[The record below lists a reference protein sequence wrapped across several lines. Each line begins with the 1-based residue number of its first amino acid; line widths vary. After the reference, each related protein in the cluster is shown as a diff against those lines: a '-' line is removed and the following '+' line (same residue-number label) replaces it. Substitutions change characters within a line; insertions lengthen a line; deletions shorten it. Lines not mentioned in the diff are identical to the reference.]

1 MANGSNANVT
11 LNNIR
16 NNNKKWVLD
25 NTTKSDEIKLV
36 QKALFYAGYWS
47 SPNSPDGI
55 YGSYSVAATKGFQ
68 FEKGLSTTGEMDK
81 ATLAALESWAGTLT
95 TVRSK
100 TPSLTYIRRGTQYAV
115 QGDSGS
121 AITQIRKLLNNK
133 GYSCASTGSFD
144 AALLEQVKKFQGDT
158 SGLASDG
165 SVGQAT
171 LAVLENTTTVS
182 GWLTN
187 NVVKLTP
194 GLLAQCGFKQII
206 LCSEFV
212 TKLNNGLND
221 YGFTTKKKVKHIL
234 AQIMTETQYGTYLL
248 EKGYQA
254 GAEGYSSKTYYP
266 YYGGGFIHLT
276 HEDAYQKFSTKIG
289 VPSIMTKPTFATLK
303 VAIEYPG
310 SSAGWFLR
318 DYKKSITSQI
328 NWDTMTDSQIC
339 QKLTDAILG
348 VGSSSAN
355 RLTNYNN
362 ISKILK

>member
-11 LNNIR
+11 LNSIR

-25 NTTKSDEIKLV
+25 DTTQSDEIKLV
-36 QKALFYAGYWS
+36 QRALFCAGYWS
-47 SPNSPDGI
+47 SPNNPDGK

-68 FEKGLSTTGEMDK
+68 FEKGISATGEMNK

-115 QGDSGS
+115 QGDSGA

-144 AALLEQVKKFQGDT
+144 AALLEQVKKFQSDT
-158 SGLASDG
+158 SGLTADG

-194 GLLAQCGFKQII
+194 GLLAQCGFKQIT
-206 LCSEFV
+206 LCSEYV
-212 TKLNNGLND
+212 TKLNKGLND
-221 YGFTTKKKVKHIL
+221 YGFTTKNKVKHVL
-234 AQIMTETQYGTYLL
+234 AQVMTETQYGTYLL

-254 GAEGYSSKTYYP
+254 GAKGYSSKDCYP
-266 YYGGGFIHLT
+266 YFGGGFIHLT
-276 HEDAYQKFSTKIG
+276 FEDAYQRFSADIG
-289 VPSIMTKPTFATLK
+289 DPSIIKEPTFATLK

-310 SSAGWFLR
+310 SSMGWFLR
-318 DYKKSITSQI
+318 DYKNYIT
-328 NWDTMTDSQIC
+328 DTIKWETMSNSQIC
-339 QKLTDAILG
+339 QKLTDAIKG
-348 VGSSSAN
+348 RGASSTG

-362 ISKILK
+362 ISKVLK

>member
-11 LNNIR
+11 LNDIR

-47 SPNSPDGI
+47 GNAPDGI

-68 FEKGLSTTGEMDK
+68 FEKGISATGEMNK
-81 ATLAALESWAGTLT
+81 ATLAALESWAGKLT

-115 QGDSGS
+115 QGDSGA

-144 AALLEQVKKFQGDT
+144 ATLLEQVKKFQTAT
-158 SGLASDG
+158 SGLAADG

-194 GLLAQCGFKQII
+194 GLLAQCGFKQVI

-234 AQIMTETQYGTYLL
+234 AQVMAETQYGMYLL
-248 EKGYQA
+248 EHGYQA
-254 GAEGYSSKTYYP
+254 GAEGYSSKSYYP

-276 HEDAYQKFSTKIG
+276 HEDAYKKFSEKIG
-289 VPSIMTKPTFATLK
+289 APSIVAKPTFATLK

-310 SSAGWFLR
+310 SSMGWFLR
-318 DYKKSITSQI
+318 DYKSSITGKI
-328 NWDTMTDSQIC
+328 NWETMTDSQIC
-339 QKLTDAILG
+339 QKLTDAILK
-348 VGSSSAN
+348 VGASSTG

-362 ISKILK
+362 ISKVLK

>member
-47 SPNSPDGI
+47 GFDPDGI
-55 YGSYSVAATKGFQ
+55 YGSYTVAATKGFQ
-68 FEKGLSTTGEMDK
+68 FEKGLSATGEMDK
-81 ATLAALESWAGTLT
+81 ATLTKLESWTGTLT

-100 TPSLTYIRRGTQYAV
+100 TPGLTYIRRGTQYAT
-115 QGDSGS
+115 QGDSGA
-121 AITQIRKLLNNK
+121 AITQIRKLLNSK

-144 AALLEQVKKFQGDT
+144 AALLEQVKKFQSNT
-158 SGLASDG
+158 SGLTADG

-182 GWLTN
+182 GWITN
-187 NVVKLTP
+187 GVVKLTP

-221 YGFTTKKKVKHIL
+221 YGFTTKNKVKHIL
-234 AQIMTETQYGTYLL
+234 AQVMTETQYGTYLL

-254 GAEGYSSKTYYP
+254 GAEGYSSKNYYP

-276 HEDAYQKFSTKIG
+276 KEDAYQKFSTKIG
-289 VPSIMTKPTFATLK
+289 APSIMKEPLFATLK

-310 SSAGWFLR
+310 SSMGWFLR
-318 DYKKSITSQI
+318 DYKNYITDTI
-328 NWDTMTDSQIC
+328 KWDTMSNSQIC

-348 VGSSSAN
+348 VGASSTN

-362 ISKILK
+362 ISKVLK